1 MGSVTTGNCGLRRYL
16 SRLTGACMAFL
27 FSTKLATYTCH
38 KTLHVNRG
46 QSLTVGG
53 TAVNQSLCGAVAS
66 DQICRR
72 GSLDHPLFLLCCLLC
87 SHNHLPGRCMLSQQS
102 GEEEAELLHTN
113 LTVCYS
119 QDSFLY
125 LIRTSNRGK
134 IPTLLPSVGHESREN
149 RKP

>member
-1 MGSVTTGNCGLRRYL
+1 MVCVTTDNCGLRHYL
-16 SRLTGACMAFL
+16 SRMTGALMTFPPPR
-27 FSTKLATYTCH
+27 KLATYTCH

-66 DQICRR
+66 D
-72 GSLDHPLFLLCCLLC
+72 HPLFLLCCLLCCLLC
-87 SHNHLPGRCMLSQQS
+87 SHNHLPRRCMLSQQP
-102 GEEEAELLHTN
+102 GEEEVELLQTN

-134 IPTLLPSVGHESREN
+134 IPTLLPSVGHESRKN
-149 RKP
+149 GKP